1 MLIKRL
7 IFAYLFTFPLGE
19 CNLGQEARE
28 MATIGSHGMD
38 GGPRATAEGL
48 GLHGAN
54 HDSAHL
60 KGGLHA
66 SDGHSDSEDDMP
78 NLLEMAKNEPPDA
91 HGDVMDRMA
100 ANARFEL
107 PYLPHP
113 DEWRIKTWWVENC
126 HPLGRKMRAKAV
138 AGLSI
143 LFSPLALLK
152 SVSKPRYAPMLLH
165 RIIREPI
172 GVWEK
177 PKPSFFSVLKESWLS
192 WWSWLQN
199 KLSFGSKKVKKPSTS
214 GPNPNELLK
223 KLRGPVK
230 EEGAG
235 KQLEE
240 PINHHESATN
250 EGGEHPKE
258 PKDHGDPGN
267 GQAAEGHLN
276 EAVKPKQSESGT
288 PKHVEGNVEDAEIHP
303 QEPIKNQES
312 PANAHG
318 EGTEAHPKGAKEHE
332 EPTNEEGAEDPLKE
346 LINPPESKWRTPEFP
361 PIFSK
366 DPVVAESYILGGEI
380 KSIKE
385 KHESLDPIQGNE
397 HSSDP
402 IKENEHSSDSI
413 KENGHSSD
421 PIKENGESSDPIKEN
436 GHSLDP
442 IEENGHSSD
451 PIKENGHPSDPI
463 KDNDQ
468 PLNRIK
474 NELMSRLYGGNPASK
489 FSGDMAQT
497 LKDYVTSDEH
507 LLILERLYQRRNELL
522 HVHGKMQA
530 LTNRVVSAL
539 GGEDA
544 TSDTFKQIIQYHKKI
559 NSEEHRIG
567 DPERKADPSLYRKYT
582 TTLTLAQLDPAAYK
596 MHLSPL
602 LYLEEV
608 TRRLERDSIVGLQ
621 KASGYIGSTP
631 RLEVL
636 TSAAKEVEEY
646 ANLSREVDMLQNKAM
661 NLRDHIP
668 SFTKA
673 QFQDARYI
681 RNKFKELLTID
692 EEALNPKRF
701 VNKTPAEKKN

>member
-113 DEWRIKTWWVENC
+113 DEWRIKTCFQTTICSNATPQNNTRANWS
-126 HPLGRKMRAKAV
+126 LGKTKA
-138 AGLSI
+138 
-143 LFSPLALLK
+143 
-152 SVSKPRYAPMLLH
+152 Y
-165 RIIREPI
+165 
-172 GVWEK
+172 
-177 PKPSFFSVLKESWLS
+177 
-192 WWSWLQN
+192 
-199 KLSFGSKKVKKPSTS
+199 FGSKKVKKPSTS

-385 KHESLDPIQGNE
+385 KHESLDPIQGNEHSSDPIKENE

-636 TSAAKEVEEY
+636 RSAAKEVEEY